1 MGITS
6 VQFDPDNKVLC
17 DEQGI
22 MHSKATVEALF
33 NQCLEHLEH
42 SDLELIAL
50 GRMFVER
57 RGKSYALQFN
67 FDEFYP

>member
-1 MGITS
+1 MTITCL
-6 VQFDPDNKVLC
+6 QFDEVNSVLC

-22 MHSKATVEALF
+22 MHSKATIESIF
-33 NQCLEHLEH
+33 SQCLEHLEH

-50 GRMFVER
+50 GRMSVEKKGR
-57 RGKSYALQFN
+57 SYALQFN